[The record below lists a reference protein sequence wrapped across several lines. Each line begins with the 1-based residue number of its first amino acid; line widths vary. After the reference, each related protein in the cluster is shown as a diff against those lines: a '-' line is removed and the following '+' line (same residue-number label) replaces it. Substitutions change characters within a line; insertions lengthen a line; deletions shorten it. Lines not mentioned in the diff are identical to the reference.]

1 MKGNGDLMTPAEQQ
15 TTLKKFYNAL
25 QDEPLSPE
33 SPFYVPYLEEDAND
47 DYISFLAAEILF
59 SEAAGVNLLSGQ
71 RGTGKST
78 QLLRLR
84 KELEE
89 QGCIVFLSDMREYM
103 HMTSRVEITDF
114 FLSIMGALA
123 DDVEED
129 YGKNILEERYW
140 DRMVRFLKT
149 EVQIDEITLSG
160 GGAEIKASLKNDA
173 GFRKQI
179 QERMRGHV
187 ARLIQQS
194 HDFAIQVV
202 ELVRKRE
209 NDPAKKV
216 VFLVD
221 SVEQIRGVGAEAED
235 VYKSIENL
243 FSGHA
248 ESLRLPLLH
257 VVYTIPPWLP
267 ALTPGLGAILGTVH
281 TLPSVHIYQT
291 RSRDADPAGLEI
303 MRRIVATRCDCW
315 EQIFTPRQ
323 LDRIAL
329 QTGGDLREFFYLIKQ
344 CLTRAGASR
353 VEWPIPD
360 GIIEG
365 GENNIRRG
373 MLPVAEEDAEWL
385 RKIAETHDPQLQS
398 VQKLPSLARFFD
410 TKLVLNYRNGE
421 DWYDVHPL
429 LRDAL
434 A

>member
-1 MKGNGDLMTPAEQQ
+1 M
-15 TTLKKFYNAL
+15 
-25 QDEPLSPE
+25 
-33 SPFYVPYLEEDAND
+33 
-47 DYISFLAAEILF
+47 
-59 SEAAGVNLLSGQ
+59 
-71 RGTGKST
+71 
-78 QLLRLR
+78 
-84 KELEE
+84 LEE
-89 QGCIVFLSDMREYM
+89 QGCVVFLSDMRDYM
-103 HMTSRVEITDF
+103 HMTSPVEITDF
-114 FLSIMGALA
+114 FLSIMGALSEQVA
-123 DDVEED
+123 TYFQEDVLKDRFWSRIGHFLNTEVRVEE
-129 YGKNILEERYW
+129 
-140 DRMVRFLKT
+140 VTLKGGWA
-149 EVQIDEITLSG
+149 EV
-160 GGAEIKASLKNDA
+160 KASLKDDVT
-173 GFRKQI
+173 FRQRVQKQ
-179 QERMRGHV
+179 MRGHV
-187 ARLIQQS
+187 ARLIRQS
-194 HDFAIQVV
+194 HDFAIEVV
-202 ELVRKRE
+202 EMVRKRE
-209 NDPAKKV
+209 GDPDKKV
-216 VFLVD
+216 VFLID

-248 ESLRLPLLH
+248 DSLKLPLLH

-291 RSRDADPAGLEI
+291 RSRHPDPDGLEI

-315 EQIFTPRQ
+315 AQIFTPEQ

-329 QTGGDLREFFYLIKQ
+329 NTGGDLREFFYLIKQ

-353 VEWPIPD
+353 AEWPIPD
-360 GIIEG
+360 GVIEG
-365 GENNIRRG
+365 GENNMRRG

-385 RKIAETHDPQLQS
+385 LQIAETHDPQLQS